1 MAKTPNQSPASNPDY
16 DYDRDTPPAAPGSS
30 GPTPEAGP
38 ESMAAYPTVTLQTWR
53 KELRTPSATDAG
65 FLAAVAGALGMLL
78 DRELTH
84 PNRIKRDKAS
94 EEASRKTLQQQR
106 VDGINARYDAE
117 LASMGGKDAKDQTPA
132 QKAAVDDLE
141 KRRKAE
147 IDALDAA
154 QKREELQQKQ
164 AEETAALQA
173 KQAADQAKLNP
184 APAAETKD
192 APKSGG

>member
-1 MAKTPNQSPASNPDY
+1 MAKTPAADNDKLGY
-16 DYDRDTPPAAPGSS
+16 DYDRDTPPAAPAGA
-30 GPTPEAGP
+30 PPADAGP
-38 ESMAAYPTVTLQTWR
+38 ESMAAYPTTTLQTWR

-84 PNRIKRDKAS
+84 PNRLKRDKAA
-94 EEASRKTLQQQR
+94 EEQSRKALNQQR

-117 LASMGGKDAKDQTPA
+117 LASLGGKDAKDATPA

-154 QKREELQQKQ
+154 EKREELAKKQ

-173 KQAADQAKLNP
+173 KQAADAAKLNP
-184 APAAETKD
+184 APAEAPKD
-192 APKSGG
+192 APKTGG